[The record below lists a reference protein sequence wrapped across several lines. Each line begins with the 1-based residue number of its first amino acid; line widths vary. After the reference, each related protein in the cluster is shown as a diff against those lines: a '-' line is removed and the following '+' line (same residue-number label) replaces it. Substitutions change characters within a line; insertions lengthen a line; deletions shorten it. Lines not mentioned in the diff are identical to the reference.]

1 MEFSDAPLSSE
12 MTANT
17 VASDFARK
25 AAQWALIMDRVATQ
39 QTLLDALKA
48 DLIEDLRDFGVQDHK
63 GSYILDLPRAY
74 EVAGKKFTGLKY
86 QRGSSRTADAAKAEQ
101 LAKEKGLL
109 DRLFP
114 ATPTFDPQEVYVA
127 FQEGLLTE
135 EEVDLIFPEKTTW
148 SFVRVGAK

>member
-1 MEFSDAPLSSE
+1 

-17 VASDFARK
+17 VASDFNRK

-39 QTLLDALKA
+39 QTLLEALKA
-48 DLIEDLRDFGVQDHK
+48 DMIEDLQDFGVRDHK
-63 GSYILDLPRAY
+63 GSYVLDLGRSY

-86 QRGSSRTADAAKAEQ
+86 QRGSTRTANTEKAEQ
-101 LAKEKGLL
+101 LAKEKGLVE
-109 DRLFP
+109 RLFP
-114 ATPTFDPQEVYVA
+114 AQPVFDPQEVYVA

-135 EEVDLIFPEKTTW
+135 EEVDQIFPEKTTW